1 MHRATESSI
10 HNTTIRTVLITG
22 ASSGLGRSLSI
33 AYSAPN
39 TTLYLSGRNA
49 QALAQTRHL
58 CEEKG
63 ASVFTHTFDISD
75 LESLQHYAS
84 GISCPIDLII
94 ANAGVS
100 GGNRIDGTPESLDT
114 IETLIDVNL
123 KAPIQLTRLFIPQLI
138 SQGHGRLVY
147 ISSVQALRG
156 MPQSPTYCATKSG
169 IKAYTEGL
177 RAWLQPHNINVTL
190 VYPGFVKT
198 AMSDRL
204 DCPKPFMISADVA
217 ATYIKRKI
225 EQSTPIITT
234 PKIHY
239 YAVKLLQWLPL
250 KWADWVLQRTQVD
263 VPAPR

>member
-1 MHRATESSI
+1 
-10 HNTTIRTVLITG
+10 
-22 ASSGLGRSLSI
+22 
-33 AYSAPN
+33 
-39 TTLYLSGRNA
+39 LYLSGRNA
-49 QALAQTRHL
+49 QALTQTKHL

-63 ASVFTHTFDISD
+63 ATVFTHAFDISD
-75 LESLQHYAS
+75 LAALQHYAS
-84 GISCPIDLII
+84 SISCPIDLII

-100 GGNRIDGTPESLDT
+100 GGNRIDGTPESIDT
-114 IETLIDVNL
+114 ITTLIDVNL
-123 KAPIQLTRLFIPQLI
+123 KAPIQLTRLFLPQLI

-177 RAWLQPHNINVTL
+177 RAWLRPHNINVTL
-190 VYPGFVKT
+190 VFPGFVKT

-204 DCPKPFMISADVA
+204 DCPKPFMISADGA
-217 ATYIKRKI
+217 AMYIKRKI
-225 EQSTPIITT
+225 DHNTPIIAI

-250 KWADWVLQRTQVD
+250 KWADWGLQHSKVD
-263 VPAPR
+263 VPEPR